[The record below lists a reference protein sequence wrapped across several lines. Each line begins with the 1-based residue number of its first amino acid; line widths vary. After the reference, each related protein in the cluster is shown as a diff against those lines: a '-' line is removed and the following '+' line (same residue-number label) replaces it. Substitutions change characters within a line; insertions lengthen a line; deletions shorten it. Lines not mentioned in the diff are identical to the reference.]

1 MADEEEIGYRFVV
14 EGTAETAAAFDKV
27 AAAMKEQQRVQ
38 KMISETSSDIQR
50 RNEIESIKKQAA
62 EVNASESAFK
72 RFNSAVV
79 AANTNQVQFTA
90 QLSKA
95 NLQFGQFRSAA
106 GASAALVGNFGQS
119 LAVIA
124 PETTGFTKALQ
135 QGGMALSQFLG
146 VLGGGPGILLGGAVA
161 GLGLLMSAMATSKR
175 EADELAAATAK
186 NTAELNA
193 YLEQISSTRERVGQR
208 LAKAADARSYEQ
220 RFQAGALSSQEYATE
235 GAAARELAGRADEIR
250 RRMLEAN
257 AAGQFEAANKLS
269 AELAKALAAPAR
281 GEQARGFEQAARA
294 LEESISSGAVAAR
307 TIDIERE
314 LLEEA
319 AAARAGGGG
328 GGGRARAGTA
338 GQGGA
343 LGTSDAAAFMMGQ
356 AEGGGLAARLQ
367 AESEAALKFQQDR
380 VQQTYEA
387 EQLQFEA
394 KRQYAEAY
402 TELVEQEAA
411 KQLEAVTARQA
422 LERTAEQQLAMAKMQ
437 AVQMGTGAALK
448 GISEVMKG
456 HKLQIGA
463 ILEGLGD
470 QFVAAGTGLIFQGL
484 GLSANPVSPGA
495 GAGMIAVGTAEVA
508 FGLGL
513 GAAGARGPGGS
524 SATGS
529 AGSNAGRPGGDGG
542 AYSPYR
548 DTFTP
553 SSTAGPV
560 IVNVTM
566 PTVLSPTAEDG
577 LRVQQAIDA
586 GMRVYGR

>member
-1 MADEEEIGYRFVV
+1 MADEEEIAYKFKV
-14 EGTAETAAAFDKV
+14 EGTAETAAAFDKTT
-27 AAAMKEQQRVQ
+27 AAMKEQQRVQ
-38 KMISETSSDIQR
+38 KMITDTSSDIRR
-50 RNEIESIKKQAA
+50 RNEIESLKKQAA
-62 EVNASESAFK
+62 EVNANESAFK
-72 RFNSAVV
+72 RFSATV
-79 AANTNQVQFTA
+79 AAANNNQVQFTN
-90 QLSKA
+90 QLVKA

-119 LAVIA
+119 LAVVA
-124 PETTGFTKALQ
+124 PETTGFVKALQ

-146 VLGGGPGILLGGAVA
+146 ILGGGPGILLGGAVA
-161 GLGLLMSAMATSKR
+161 GLGLLMSAMASSKR

-208 LAKAADARSYEQ
+208 LAKAADTRSYEQ
-220 RFQAGALSSQEYATE
+220 RFQAGELSSAEYATE
-235 GAAARELAGRADEIR
+235 GAASRELAAQAEDIR

-257 AAGQFEAANKLS
+257 AAGQFDAANKLS

-319 AAARAGGGG
+319 AAARAGGGA
-328 GGGRARAGTA
+328 GRARAGAA
-338 GQGGA
+338 GPAGTI
-343 LGTSDAAAFMMGQ
+343 GTSDAAAFMMGQ
-356 AEGGGLAARLQ
+356 AEGGTLAERMQ
-367 AESEAALKFQQDR
+367 AESDAALKIQQETMQR
-380 VQQTYEA
+380 SIES
-387 EQLQFEA
+387 EQLLFEA
-394 KRQYAEAY
+394 KRQFAEDY
-402 TELVEQEAA
+402 TFLVEEESQR
-411 KQLEAVTARQA
+411 QLQAVMQRQA
-422 LERTAEQQLAMAKMQ
+422 AEKAAEQQLAMARMQ

-448 GISEVMKG
+448 GISEVIKG

-470 QFVAAGTGLIFQGL
+470 QFVASGTGLIFQGL
-484 GLSANPVSPGA
+484 GMSAIVPGSGA
-495 GAGMIAVGTAEVA
+495 GAIAVGTAEVA

-524 SATGS
+524 SATSS
-529 AGSNAGRPGGDGG
+529 AGGGGAGRPGGDGG

-560 IVNVTM
+560 FVNVTM